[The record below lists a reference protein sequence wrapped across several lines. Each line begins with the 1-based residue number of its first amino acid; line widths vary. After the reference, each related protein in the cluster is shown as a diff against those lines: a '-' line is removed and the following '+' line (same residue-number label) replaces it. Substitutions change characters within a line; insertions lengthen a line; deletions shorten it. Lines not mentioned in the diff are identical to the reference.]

1 MTLKCLIVED
11 SSFMIEIFRYSLA
24 DITNIDIVA
33 EAHDGLEAI
42 KLISEIKPDILILDL
57 ILPLKNGI
65 EVLREISHLSP
76 KTRTIV
82 VSSLD
87 DEATI
92 SRAKALGAIKYLT
105 KPFTKTQLVNAIDEI
120 SKDYAEVNNG

>member
-11 SSFMIEIFRYSLA
+11 SPFMIEIFRYSLA
-24 DITNIDIVA
+24 DISYIEIVA
-33 EAHDGLEAI
+33 EAHDGVEAVKMI
-42 KLISEIKPDILILDL
+42 AEIKPDILILDL

-65 EVLREISHLSP
+65 DILKELSNLSP
-76 KTRTIV
+76 QTKTIV

-92 SRAKALGAIKYLT
+92 SKAKALGAIQYLT
-105 KPFTKTQLVNAIDEI
+105 KPFTRIQLTNAIDEI
-120 SKDYAEVNNG
+120 SKNYAEVNNG